1 MENCEVLHECLACG
15 NDELELTLDLGNQPL
30 ANNFLS
36 EPGQNEYYPLKVNR
50 CTRCYHLQLTHVVDP
65 AIIYKNYAY
74 VSGTSQTYVDYMRW
88 FADWTSEYQG
98 RLRGRVLDIGCNDGT
113 QLQFF
118 NAKGFM
124 TTGVDPAENLY
135 DLNRHKT
142 AERILGFWDE
152 ETVAKIGN
160 YKFDIVVAQNA
171 FAHNPNPVK
180 YLQLLKPLMKD
191 DGFFFIQTSQSEMV
205 QNGEFDTIYHEHVNF
220 YNIESMEQL
229 CLRAG
234 WFLYDVVKTP
244 IHGKSYV
251 FVLSTTK
258 FAPHHIMNAKRLES
272 VLYRDETY
280 CAWASRAKEIAVD
293 YDKAIANL
301 QEQGYT
307 LVGYGAAAKGNTF
320 LNYVDTTLD
329 MIIDDNELKQNTYS
343 PGKDIPVV
351 SMNTAMQQIK
361 DKERVAFVPLA
372 WNVFDEIK
380 KKIVKSRNNSTDLF
394 VRYFPEVTIEDTL
407 DV

>member
-1 MENCEVLHECLACG
+1 MENCEALYECLACG
-15 NDELELTLDLGNQPL
+15 NDELELTLNLGDQPL

-36 EPGQNEYYPLKVNR
+36 KPGQNKFYPLAVNR

-88 FADWTSEYQG
+88 FADWTEEYRG
-98 RLRGRVLDIGCNDGT
+98 RSRGRVLDIGCNDGT
-113 QLQFF
+113 QLHFF
-118 NAKGFM
+118 GLKGFM
-124 TTGVDPAENLY
+124 TTGVDPAENLQNI
-135 DLNRHKT
+135 NRRKFD
-142 AERILGFWDE
+142 ERILGFWDE

-160 YKFDIVVAQNA
+160 KKFDIVVAQNA
-171 FAHNPNPVK
+171 FAHNPNPLK
-180 YLQLLKPLMKD
+180 YLQLLKPLMQD
-191 DGFFFIQTSQSEMV
+191 DGLFFIQTSQSEMV

-220 YNIESMEQL
+220 YNVESMEQL

-258 FAPHHIMNAKRLES
+258 FAPRHIMNAKRLES
-272 VLYRDETY
+272 VLYHDETY
-280 CAWASRAKEIAVD
+280 TAWAYRAHEIAKE
-293 YDKAIANL
+293 YDTAINDL
-301 QEQGYT
+301 QSKGYT

-320 LNYVDTTLD
+320 LNYVNTTLD
-329 MIIDDNELKQNTYS
+329 IIIDDNELKQNTYS

-351 SMNTAMQQIK
+351 SMKSAMQQIK
-361 DKERVAFVPLA
+361 DKTKVAFVPLA

-394 VRYFPEVTIEDTL
+394 VRYFPEVKIETTS
-407 DV
+407 